1 MHLWLLPCL
10 LLCSSALHLRSQQI
24 ANSRD
29 NVDLLQPLELLV
41 QLFGQAFDTTTQALE
56 TQLLQRL
63 YPDTYTQIQ
72 GELDDC
78 EEQFW
83 DSQATALQN
92 ANTQLMKFADSCG
105 SADPTVVVN
114 QLVQDTLASMLSATC
129 QDVSVDLVG
138 DSLRLLA
145 NSLDFQ
151 SSQPQEVNSL
161 YLQPLVQAAGDL
173 AQSQGISRSAINQ
186 TNVDTEAFIDAL
198 NEVLDSL
205 ATSGGPTKEEL
216 AALIRAQQTLFTD
229 YSAEYSEI
237 IREASQYISQAV
249 RVTCAFAA
257 PAISLL
263 R

>member
-1 MHLWLLPCL
+1 
-10 LLCSSALHLRSQQI
+10 
-24 ANSRD
+24 
-29 NVDLLQPLELLV
+29 
-41 QLFGQAFDTTTQALE
+41 
-56 TQLLQRL
+56 
-63 YPDTYTQIQ
+63 
-72 GELDDC
+72 
-78 EEQFW
+78 
-83 DSQATALQN
+83 
-92 ANTQLMKFADSCG
+92 
-105 SADPTVVVN
+105 
-114 QLVQDTLASMLSATC
+114 
-129 QDVSVDLVG
+129 VG